1 MAIETTD
8 IEELAARTGNL
19 YESVAILAKRSRQVA
34 SNQKSELEDKLS
46 YFEGFG
52 PEMEDAR
59 MQEEQAKISVE
70 YEQKPE
76 PTVIAIKEMLN
87 TELYYRNPNEQ

>member
-1 MAIETTD
+1 MAIETLD
-8 IEELAARTGNL
+8 VDELAEKTGNL
-19 YESVAILAKRSRQVA
+19 YESVAIAAKRARQVA
-34 SNQKSELEDKLS
+34 SNKRSELEDKLS

-70 YEQKPE
+70 YELQPE
-76 PTVIAIKEMLN
+76 PTEIAIGEFKN
-87 TELYYRNPNEQ
+87 DELYHRNSNE